1 MLQMRKLRFCRI
13 FANFFQCCFM
23 SETQVLVAVSDFLDF
38 HFLGNSSRMGTS
50 FFNDKVCISVGVGF
64 IFRCDGV
71 LRGGINFDEIF
82 FKKHAI
88 GGTPPAPLSTT
99 LWEAL
104 LRGVHGVA

>member
-1 MLQMRKLRFCRI
+1 
-13 FANFFQCCFM
+13 M

-71 LRGGINFDEIF
+71 LRGGINFDEVF
-82 FKKHAI
+82 FKKHGI
-88 GGTPPAPLSTT
+88 GDTPHATLFIT
-99 LWEAL
+99 LW
-104 LRGVHGVA
+104 